1 MRKRALERLK
11 VVIAADAIDHDVKL
25 GEPRS
30 HQEERVLVVQH
41 LYRHG
46 DVLLYKVTVKCA
58 SSTRVHRYMTIVLCD
73 VLLYKVTVRCASST
87 PVHSYMTIVLC
98 DVLLYKVTVRCASS
112 TPVHSYITIV
122 LQPIPIPHPPLSP
135 LFHRRRTNI
144 SFHIC
149 HICAHCAVSAYIVTY
164 AHCAQSVLPASTSS
178 APSSRTKS
186 THILTA
192 Q

>member
-58 SSTRVHRYMTIVLCD
+58 SSTR
-73 VLLYKVTVRCASST
+73 
-87 PVHSYMTIVLC
+87 VHSYMTIVLC

-149 HICAHCAVSAYIVTY
+149 HICAHSAVSAYIVTF